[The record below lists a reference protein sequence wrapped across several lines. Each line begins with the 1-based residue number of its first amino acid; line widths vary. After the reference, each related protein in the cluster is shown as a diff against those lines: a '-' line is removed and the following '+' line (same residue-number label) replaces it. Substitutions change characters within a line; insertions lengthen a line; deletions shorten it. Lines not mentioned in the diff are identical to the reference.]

1 MTVSTKQKYRKFL
14 SILIYSTRE
23 TAKEIL
29 KQYRDVFYFGTDVRV
44 TPTHLWTNN
53 VIKAGI
59 GTADVDARS
68 SRNGT
73 EHEI

>member
-1 MTVSTKQKYRKFL
+1 M
-14 SILIYSTRE
+14 
-23 TAKEIL
+23 
-29 KQYRDVFYFGTDVRV
+29 FYFGTDVRV